1 MGGEIR
7 KNNLSLRGGYKI
19 EESPYKNKNI
29 FGTLDGYSLGLGY
42 NFGNTRIDLSYEN
55 NERFVTQNLYNNGSL
70 EPVLLDLNNSIFSFS
85 LAINL

>member
-1 MGGEIR
+1 M
-7 KNNLSLRGGYKI
+7 

-29 FGTLDGYSLGLGY
+29 FGNLNGYSLGLGY

-55 NERFVTQNLYNNGSL
+55 NERFVTQNLYNSGSL
-70 EPVLLDLNNSIFSFS
+70 EPVLLDLKNSIFSFS